1 MALCFTAIFIVVI
14 RKHRF
19 FKDSGLSFQ
28 ILIGIFS
35 LKLLSAIALHLLYS
49 IYYTERSEAD
59 IFKYFDDA
67 LVLFESF
74 KDSPTIF
81 FKLFFSV
88 DIQNAAL
95 TPYYD

>member
-1 MALCFTAIFIVVI
+1 MNVIMALCFTAIFIVVI

-59 IFKYFDDA
+59 IFKYFDDG
-67 LVLFESF
+67 
-74 KDSPTIF
+74 
-81 FKLFFSV
+81 
-88 DIQNAAL
+88 IQIRSDVNFQKNIDGWFCIQ
-95 TPYYD
+95 TWD